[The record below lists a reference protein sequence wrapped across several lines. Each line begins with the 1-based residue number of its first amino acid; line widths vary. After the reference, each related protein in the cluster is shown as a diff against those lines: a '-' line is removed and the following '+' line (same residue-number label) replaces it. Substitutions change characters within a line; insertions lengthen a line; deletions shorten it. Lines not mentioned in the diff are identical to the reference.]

1 MSPEWVSLAQLFSR
15 FAVRRVDDPD
25 RTNRRRI
32 GMIAKRTS
40 GDDPVGVLV
49 EIREVSLQML
59 VAH

>member
-1 MSPEWVSLAQLFSR
+1 
-15 FAVRRVDDPD
+15 
-25 RTNRRRI
+25 
-32 GMIAKRTS
+32 MIAKRTS